1 IHNLL
6 YINPIINYRLHTMET
21 EKSILEI
28 KEKIEELKER
38 DENGNTSLS
47 SEINEYEIKLRDLMW
62 SLHLGLSPWEIVQ
75 LSRHPERPVLQDYLE
90 LIFKNFVEFR
100 GDRYYSD
107 DRAIIGGFA
116 EIGDQ
121 KIMLIGHNKGKNTE
135 ENVERNFGMSRPE
148 GYRKALRL
156 MKLAER
162 FTIPIVTFIDTPGA
176 FPGLEAEER
185 GQAEAIARNI
195 TEMTSIEVPIISV
208 VIGEGGSGGALGI
221 GVGDKILMLSNAI
234 YSVISPEGCASILWR
249 DAKYAADAAA
259 ALNLTANS
267 LLNLNVIDEIIKE
280 PSEGAHANYQQT
292 ANAVKKSV
300 IKNIKK
306 LKGLSANELIETR
319 FRKYSKIGKFSIVG

>member
-1 IHNLL
+1 
-6 YINPIINYRLHTMET
+6 MET

>member
-1 IHNLL
+1 
-6 YINPIINYRLHTMET
+6 MEP

-38 DENGNTSLS
+38 DENGNNGLS
-47 SEINEYEIKLRDLMW
+47 SEIVEYEIKLRDLMW

-90 LIFKNFVEFR
+90 LIISNFVEFR

-116 EIGDQ
+116 ELGEQ

-135 ENVERNFGMSRPE
+135 DNIERNFGMSRPE

-162 FTIPIVTFIDTPGA
+162 FNVPIVTFIDTPGA

-185 GQAEAIARNI
+185 GQAEAIAKNI

-249 DAKYAADAAA
+249 DAKYASDAAA

-267 LLNLNVIDEIIKE
+267 LLNLNIIDEIIKE

-292 ANAVKKSV
+292 TNAVKKSV
-300 IKNIKK
+300 IKNIKT
-306 LKGLSANELIETR
+306 LKGLTTNELIETR
-319 FRKYSKIGKFSIVG
+319 FRKYSKIGKFSVVG